1 MKKKHLLLACLCL
14 CLGAVKAQTFEHYFT
29 DRTLRVDYLFT
40 GNAERQTICVD
51 ELSSLPR
58 WAGRRHHLSEL
69 PLAGNGQITMKDATD
84 GTVIYRT
91 SFSALFQEWL
101 ETDEALTWFD
111 GRTQWS
117 YLLSSDEVNVS
128 EPTSEELQSIHPYSW
143 LSMYKQGYALKLE
156 SADATSYGI
165 TMTAMDKMSTLQR
178 VTLYVDRATE
188 QPLRLSL
195 LIQGSSEP
203 TEIVVR
209 KYRSDCLYPD
219 SFFVFDKKKYPT
231 AEVIDL
237 R

>member
-1 MKKKHLLLACLCL
+1 MQWLSMLLLCLSCASHL
-14 CLGAVKAQTFEHYFT
+14 AAQDGADARNILDCMVASFAKSGGVEMAFT
-29 DRTLRVDYLFT
+29 TT
-40 GNAERQTICVD
+40 SPEGET
-51 ELSSLPR
+51 E
-58 WAGRRHHLSEL
+58 G
-69 PLAGNGQITMKDATD
+69 
-84 GTVIYRT
+84 VIRLKGEK
-91 SFSALFQEWL
+91 FML

-128 EPTSEELQSIHPYSW
+128 EPTPEELQSIHPYSW
-143 LSMYKQGYALKLE
+143 FSMYKQGYALKLE

-178 VTLYVDRATE
+178 VTLYVDRTTE
-188 QPLRLSL
+188 QPCRLSL
-195 LIQGSSEP
+195 LMQGSSEP

-209 KYRSDCLYPD
+209 KYRSDCSYPD